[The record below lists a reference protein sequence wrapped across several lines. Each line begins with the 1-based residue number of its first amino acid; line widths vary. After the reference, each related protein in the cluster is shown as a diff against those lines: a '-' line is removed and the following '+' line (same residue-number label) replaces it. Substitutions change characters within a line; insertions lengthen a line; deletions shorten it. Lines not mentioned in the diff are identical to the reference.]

1 MYCTILYDV
10 STVCGIH
17 KYRHM
22 YIYTYNV
29 CTRGVWVRERE
40 GREGRGKG
48 KGGERGG
55 EGRAVPTHIWQGK
68 QEGEGQRAVTMQ
80 RFFSDLQQHC
90 RRRNRSIM

>member
-29 CTRGVWVRERE
+29 CTCGVWVRERE

-55 EGRAVPTHIWQGK
+55 EGSELCPLTSGKASRKERAR
-68 QEGEGQRAVTMQ
+68 GQSRCSASSVT
-80 RFFSDLQQHC
+80 FS
-90 RRRNRSIM
+90 STAGGGI

>member
-1 MYCTILYDV
+1 MNV

-55 EGRAVPTHIWQGK
+55 EER
-68 QEGEGQRAVTMQ
+68 GEGRGVSCAHSHLARQAGRRGPEGSHDAAL
-80 RFFSDLQQHC
+80 LQ
-90 RRRNRSIM
+90 

>member
-10 STVCGIH
+10 CTVCDIH

-48 KGGERGG
+48 REERG
-55 EGRAVPTHIWQGK
+55 EGRGVSCAHSHLARQAGRRGP
-68 QEGEGQRAVTMQ
+68 EGSHDAAL
-80 RFFSDLQQHC
+80 LQ
-90 RRRNRSIM
+90 